1 MNMQAMM
8 QQARKLQKELEKT
21 TTEIDNTTFT
31 YENANVLVEGLGSN
45 RITKIEIKNED
56 ILEDGEMLADV
67 LTVAVN
73 NVLDHPLSRTALR
86 HASYPRQRSQRCYC
100 RIFCFR
106 SNVGKCVMGCPQ
118 SNP

>member
-21 TTEIDNTTFT
+21 TTEIENTTFT
-31 YENANVLVEGLGSN
+31 YENANVLVEALGSN

-56 ILEDGEMLADV
+56 VLEDGEMLADI

-73 NVLDHPLSRTALR
+73 NVLYQVKKEKERKLSKYGSGLGGL
-86 HASYPRQRSQRCYC
+86 
-100 RIFCFR
+100 F
-106 SNVGKCVMGCPQ
+106 
-118 SNP
+118 

>member
-21 TTEIDNTTFT
+21 TTEIDNTTFK
-31 YENANVLVEGLGSN
+31 YENDNVLVEGLGSN
-45 RITKIEIKNED
+45 RITKIEIKNDD

-73 NVLDHPLSRTALR
+73 NVLDQVKKEKERKLSKYGSGLGGL
-86 HASYPRQRSQRCYC
+86 
-100 RIFCFR
+100 F
-106 SNVGKCVMGCPQ
+106 
-118 SNP
+118 

>member
-56 ILEDGEMLADV
+56 ILEDGEMLADI

-73 NVLDHPLSRTALR
+73 NVLDQVKKEKERKLSKYGSGLGGL
-86 HASYPRQRSQRCYC
+86 
-100 RIFCFR
+100 F
-106 SNVGKCVMGCPQ
+106 
-118 SNP
+118 

>member
-73 NVLDHPLSRTALR
+73 NVLDQVKKEKERKLSKYGSGLGGL
-86 HASYPRQRSQRCYC
+86 
-100 RIFCFR
+100 F
-106 SNVGKCVMGCPQ
+106 
-118 SNP
+118 

>member
-21 TTEIDNTTFT
+21 TTEIENTTFT
-31 YENANVLVEGLGSN
+31 YENANVLVEALGSN

-56 ILEDGEMLADV
+56 VLEDGEMLADI

-73 NVLDHPLSRTALR
+73 NVLDQLKKEKERKLSKYGSGLGGL
-86 HASYPRQRSQRCYC
+86 
-100 RIFCFR
+100 F
-106 SNVGKCVMGCPQ
+106 
-118 SNP
+118 

>member
-21 TTEIDNTTFT
+21 TTEIENTTFT

-56 ILEDGEMLADV
+56 VLEDGEMLADI

-73 NVLDHPLSRTALR
+73 NVLDQVKKEKERKLSKYGSGLGGL
-86 HASYPRQRSQRCYC
+86 
-100 RIFCFR
+100 F
-106 SNVGKCVMGCPQ
+106 
-118 SNP
+118 

>member
-21 TTEIDNTTFT
+21 TTEIDNTTFK
-31 YENANVLVEGLGSN
+31 YENDNVLVEGLGSN
-45 RITKIEIKNED
+45 KITKIEIKNDD

-73 NVLDHPLSRTALR
+73 NVLDQVKKEKERKLSKYGSGLGGL
-86 HASYPRQRSQRCYC
+86 
-100 RIFCFR
+100 F
-106 SNVGKCVMGCPQ
+106 
-118 SNP
+118 

>member
-45 RITKIEIKNED
+45 KITKIEIKNED

-73 NVLDHPLSRTALR
+73 NVLDQVKKEKERKLSKYGSGLGGL
-86 HASYPRQRSQRCYC
+86 
-100 RIFCFR
+100 F
-106 SNVGKCVMGCPQ
+106 
-118 SNP
+118 